1 MVYQYFTSKLKDEYL
16 VEIIKENLSN
26 GTIKNF
32 YPYSYEIL
40 SIDKKYL
47 RKLKI
52 QNIEN
57 DIQDK
62 DKTLLE
68 FLINENY
75 VKMLT
80 QSEFEEKTNY
90 NRAYNSGTSGYSGTS
105 GPYGVSGVSGTYGV
119 SGCSGVSGTTIKK
132 LNTTKHWELLG
143 LLE

>member
-16 VEIIKENLSN
+16 LEIIKESVSN
-26 GTIKNF
+26 GNIKSF

-57 DIQDK
+57 NIQDK
-62 DKTLLE
+62 DKILLE

-80 QSEFEEKTNY
+80 QSEFEERTK
-90 NRAYNSGTSGYSGTS
+90 NRIYRGTSGYTGSSGSSGTSGVSGMSGITGTS
-105 GPYGVSGVSGTYGV
+105 K
-119 SGCSGVSGTTIKK
+119 TI
-132 LNTTKHWELLG
+132 NHWNLIG